1 MYFSFDSEVA
11 KVVGVDGAIML
22 NNMYYWIAKNRA
34 NDKHYY
40 ENTYWTYNTINALT
54 ELFPFWSKKQISRI
68 LNKLI
73 EDGYLSTGNFN
84 KVSYDRTK
92 WYTLTEKGYSIFP
105 NGEIELPKKENR
117 IDQKGNTIPNNI
129 PNNINSANDDLIN
142 DEKVVDKIWSL
153 YPNKKGRAQAIKKI
167 PKIISSIGESQLIRC
182 IERYSLECKGKDK
195 QFILNGS
202 TFFNGRYEDY
212 LDCNFTDE
220 KTENK
225 EEIKPKEN
233 KYKFILEDM

>member
-117 IDQKGNTIPNNI
+117 IDQKGNTIPNNQ
-129 PNNINSANDDLIN
+129 
-142 DEKVVDKIWSL
+142 
-153 YPNKKGRAQAIKKI
+153 NKKGRAQAIKKI

>member
-73 EDGYLSTGNFN
+73 DDGYLSTGNFN
-84 KVSYDRTK
+84 KISYDR
-92 WYTLTEKGYSIFP
+92 
-105 NGEIELPKKENR
+105 N
-117 IDQKGNTIPNNI
+117 
-129 PNNINSANDDLIN
+129 
-142 DEKVVDKIWSL
+142 
-153 YPNKKGRAQAIKKI
+153 
-167 PKIISSIGESQLIRC
+167 
-182 IERYSLECKGKDK
+182 
-195 QFILNGS
+195 
-202 TFFNGRYEDY
+202 
-212 LDCNFTDE
+212 
-220 KTENK
+220 
-225 EEIKPKEN
+225 
-233 KYKFILEDM
+233 